1 MMPKVM
7 LNPLAADLDHVLLH
21 TAGLWDDLRG
31 QRLFITGG
39 TGFFGCWLLESF
51 LWANRRL
58 QLGAEAVVLTR
69 NPEAF
74 AEKAPHL
81 ARDPSITLRAGDVCS
96 FAFPEGAFLHVLHCA
111 TEASAALNR
120 DNPLGMIETV
130 TEGTRRALEFARLC
144 GAKRF
149 LLASSGAV
157 YGTQPPGLSHVSED
171 YPGAPDCGRASAA
184 YGEGKRLAELLGAV
198 YAEKHGL
205 EVVVARG
212 FAFVGP
218 YLPLDTHFAV
228 GNFLRDG
235 LAGGP
240 IEVGGDGT
248 PFRSYLYAAD
258 LAIWL
263 WTILL
268 RGTPGRAYNVGSEDA
283 ISIKDLAYQVAAQFA
298 PQPRVDIVQ
307 TASPIHIPNRYVPST
322 QRAREELGLQAWV
335 NLDEALRRTAVWN
348 DTVQTSAYF

>member
-1 MMPKVM
+1 MS
-7 LNPLAADLDHVLLH
+7 NPLAADLDHVLLH
-21 TAGLWDDLRG
+21 TEGLWDDLRG
-31 QRLFITGG
+31 QRLFVTGG

-51 LWANRRL
+51 LWANERL
-58 QLGAEAVVLTR
+58 KLGAEMTVLTR
-69 NPEAF
+69 SPEVF

-81 ARDPSITLRAGDVCS
+81 ARHPAITLQSGDVCT
-96 FAFPEGAFLHVLHCA
+96 FMFPDGQFSHVLHCA

-130 TEGTRRALEFARLC
+130 TAGTRRALEFTRVC
-144 GAKRF
+144 GARRF

-157 YGTQPPGLSHVSED
+157 YGAQPLGLSHVSED
-171 YPGAPDCGRASAA
+171 YLGAPDCSRAASA
-184 YGEGKRLAELLGAV
+184 YSEGKRLAELFGAV
-198 YAEKHGL
+198 YAKKYGL
-205 EVVVARG
+205 EVLVARG

-235 LAGGP
+235 LSGGP

-268 RGTPGRAYNVGSEDA
+268 RGTPGRTYNVGSEDA
-283 ISIKDLAYQVAAQFA
+283 KTIAEIAEAVADCFSPALPVRIKTAPAPGAA
-298 PQPRVDIVQ
+298 
-307 TASPIHIPNRYVPST
+307 ASRYIPSA
-322 QRAREELGLQAWV
+322 QRAKSELGLETWIG
-335 NLDEALRRTAVWN
+335 LEEALRRTLRWA
-348 DTVQTSAYF
+348 SH

>member
-1 MMPKVM
+1 MSPSIS
-7 LNPLAADLDHVLLH
+7 PLAADLDHVLLH
-21 TAGLWDDLRG
+21 TDGLWEDLRG
-31 QRLFITGG
+31 QRLFVTGG

-51 LWANRRL
+51 LWASDRL
-58 QLGAEAVVLTR
+58 ELGAEMTVLTR
-69 NPEAF
+69 SPEAF
-74 AEKAPHL
+74 EQKAPHL
-81 ARDPSITLRAGDVCS
+81 ARHPSITLQAGDVCA
-96 FAFPEGAFLHVLHCA
+96 FAFPDEKFSHVLHCA

-130 TEGTRRALEFARLC
+130 TAGTWRALEFARQC
-144 GAKRF
+144 GASRF

-157 YGTQPPGLSHVSED
+157 YGAQPPDLSHVPED
-171 YPGAPDCGRASAA
+171 YPGAPDCSRAASA
-184 YGEGKRLAELLGAV
+184 YGEGKRLAELFGAV

-205 EVVVARG
+205 QVLVARG

-218 YLPLDTHFAV
+218 YLPLNTHFAV

-283 ISIKDLAYQVAAQFA
+283 KTITEIAEAVASCFSPAL
-298 PQPRVDIVQ
+298 PVRVGKTPPPGAAV
-307 TASPIHIPNRYVPST
+307 SRYVPSA
-322 QRAREELGLQAWV
+322 QRAKSELELETWIGLE
-335 NLDEALRRTAVWN
+335 EALRRTLRWA
-348 DTVQTSAYF
+348 SR

>member
-1 MMPKVM
+1 MPS
-7 LNPLAADLDHVLLH
+7 PLSDDLDHVLLH
-21 TAGLWDDLRG
+21 TDGLWDDLRG
-31 QRLFITGG
+31 QRLFVTGG

-51 LWANRRL
+51 LWANERL
-58 QLGAEAVVLTR
+58 RLGAKMTVLSR
-69 NPEAF
+69 SPEAF

-81 ARDPSITLRAGDVCS
+81 AWNPAVTLQAGDVCS
-96 FAFPEGAFLHVLHCA
+96 FAFPPGHFSYVLHCA

-130 TEGTRRALEFARLC
+130 TSGTRRALEFAQAC
-144 GAKRF
+144 GARRF

-157 YGTQPPGLSHVSED
+157 YGTQPPGLSHVPED
-171 YPGAPDCGRASAA
+171 YPGAPDCSRAASA
-184 YGEGKRLAELLGAV
+184 YGEGKRLAELFGAV
-198 YAEKHGL
+198 FAEKHGL
-205 EVVVARG
+205 EVLIARG

-283 ISIKDLAYQVAAQFA
+283 KTIAEIAQAVAVCFSPALPVRISRAPIPGAA
-298 PQPRVDIVQ
+298 
-307 TASPIHIPNRYVPST
+307 ASQYVPS
-322 QRAREELGLQAWV
+322 ARLAKSELGLEAWIG
-335 NLDEALRRTAVWN
+335 LEEALRRTLRWA
-348 DTVQTSAYF
+348 SH